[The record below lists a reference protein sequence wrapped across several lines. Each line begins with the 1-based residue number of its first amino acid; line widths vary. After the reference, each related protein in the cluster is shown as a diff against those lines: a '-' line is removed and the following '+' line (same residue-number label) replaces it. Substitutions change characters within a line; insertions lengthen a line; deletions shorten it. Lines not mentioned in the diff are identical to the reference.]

1 VVPPKTLILQPN
13 LGKKITPPPQIST
26 KTILGPKKHLRFHNF
41 EKDQISLELT
51 FMIGSNRLF
60 RFNMACFIKLN
71 MVKINN
77 MKISLLNLA
86 KEGYMQLS
94 LVKLG

>member
-1 VVPPKTLILQPN
+1 
-13 LGKKITPPPQIST
+13 
-26 KTILGPKKHLRFHNF
+26 
-41 EKDQISLELT
+41 
-51 FMIGSNRLF
+51 MIGSNRLF

>member
-1 VVPPKTLILQPN
+1 M
-13 LGKKITPPPQIST
+13 

-41 EKDQISLELT
+41 ERDQISLDLT

-60 RFNMACFIKLN
+60 RFNMVILCFIRLN
-71 MVKINN
+71 MVKINY